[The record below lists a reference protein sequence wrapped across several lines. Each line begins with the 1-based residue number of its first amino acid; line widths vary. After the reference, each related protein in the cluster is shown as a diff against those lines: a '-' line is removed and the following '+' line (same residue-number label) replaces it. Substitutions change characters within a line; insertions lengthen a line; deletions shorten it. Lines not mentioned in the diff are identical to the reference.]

1 MGWELWALFASAFAA
16 ATLLPGTSE
25 AALVAVQVSDSAPV
39 WLALAVATAG
49 NTLGSAVNWVMGRF
63 ALEFQDRK
71 WFPVSRPQ
79 MERAQVWYNK
89 YGVWSLF
96 LSWVPL
102 FGDPLTLV
110 AGVMRTPIWIALPIV
125 AISKFAR
132 YLLVVTAVDL
142 F

>member
-1 MGWELWALFASAFAA
+1 MGWELWALFGSAFMS
-16 ATLLPGTSE
+16 ATILPGTSE
-25 AALVAVQVSDSAPV
+25 AALIAVQVSEAAPI
-39 WLALAVATAG
+39 WLALAVATTG
-49 NTLGSAVNWVMGRF
+49 NALGSATNWFLGRF

-71 WFPVSRPQ
+71 WFPVNRSQ
-79 MERAQVWYNK
+79 MERAQVWYGK

-110 AGVMRTPIWIALPIV
+110 AGVMRTPLWIALPIV
-125 AISKFAR
+125 AFSKFAR
-132 YLLVVTAVDL
+132 YLLVVLAVDL